1 MVELWKSEGRDYT
14 TQHPN
19 QVQIICCTHKKNI
32 TVLPLDYCCRDPK
45 GMVNKEKH
53 YYYLWNAME
62 SAKRCFGRY
71 VLPHSPDNL
80 WWQALSVPLH
90 KHRPCQFPATASFCC
105 LRECAVQW
113 SEYPLLNTKSWNLL
127 ASYLS
132 MWVHMLL
139 QNILWSCTFHEKIR
153 PSLVF
158 FFFSF
163 TCHYLLPVTVL
174 SRRAGHHAEKKM
186 ISFGNPE
193 QNCTC
198 DAPTL
203 VHFLPQNFTI
213 CPEIAFFFFLTS
225 KGHST
230 K

>member
-14 TQHPN
+14 TQHLN

-153 PSLVF
+153 PSLF
-158 FFFSF
+158 FFFSVLPATICF
-163 TCHYLLPVTVL
+163 PLLFYLKGQGIMLKKGWSVL
-174 SRRAGHHAEKKM
+174 EIQNKIAHVM
-186 ISFGNPE
+186 LLFWFISFSRIS
-193 QNCTC
+193 QY
-198 DAPTL
+198 AL
-203 VHFLPQNFTI
+203 
-213 CPEIAFFFFLTS
+213 
-225 KGHST
+225 K
-230 K
+230 